1 MKNNGNRIKK
11 HKSVGSL
18 SAMEFKLLC
27 INIAFM
33 SSYSMLRVCAAPVTF
48 NFSKRSSNIQYGIL
62 CPIVTHINLVC
73 SLLGQDSVLDF

>member
-1 MKNNGNRIKK
+1 MKNNANHIKK
-11 HKSVGSL
+11 AQECRKLADVL

-48 NFSKRSSNIQYGIL
+48 NFSKRSSNI
-62 CPIVTHINLVC
+62 
-73 SLLGQDSVLDF
+73 